1 MTGASLGYDGVYN
14 TLSLINV
21 GVYGD
26 WWAST
31 VFSVFNSNVLD
42 LHTNTSIHPQNNS
55 NKYSGRSV
63 RYHATHSKPETLII
77 ATRLG
82 QACTKHIHTTMDKIL
97 HQGYQ

>member
-1 MTGASLGYDGVYN
+1 MTGASLGYNGVYN

-63 RYHATHSKPETLII
+63 RYHATQSEPDALII
-77 ATRLG
+77 AIRLN
-82 QACTKHIHTTMDKIL
+82 QARIIHS
-97 HQGYQ
+97 

>member
-21 GVYGD
+21 GAYGD

-31 VFSVFNSNVLD
+31 VSSVFNSNVLD
-42 LHTNTSIHPQNNS
+42 LHTNTFISPQNNS

-63 RYHATHSKPETLII
+63 RYHATQSDPAALIT
-77 ATRLG
+77 AMRLN
-82 QACTKHIHTTMDKIL
+82 QACISHIQVVTIGATN
-97 HQGYQ
+97 YTR

>member
-1 MTGASLGYDGVYN
+1 MWRTNATARDNLMTGASLGYDGVYN

-63 RYHATHSKPETLII
+63 R
-77 ATRLG
+77 
-82 QACTKHIHTTMDKIL
+82 
-97 HQGYQ
+97 